1 MLGGIDR
8 VTTHPSS
15 YLFVSFGSRERAS
28 RHALV
33 LPGPGSQKGTDDGSY
48 FTRARELHGA

>member
-8 VTTHPSS
+8 VKTHPSS